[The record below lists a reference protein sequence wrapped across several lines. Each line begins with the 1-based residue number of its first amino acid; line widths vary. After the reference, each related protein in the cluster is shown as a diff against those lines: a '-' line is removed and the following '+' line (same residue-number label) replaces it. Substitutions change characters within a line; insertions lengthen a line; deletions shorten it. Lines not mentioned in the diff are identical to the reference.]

1 MTAAT
6 SDFRVSE
13 RQTSTRA
20 VALDLIGL
28 GKAFGE
34 KWAVERLSLSVPP
47 GALVAL
53 LGPSGC
59 GKTTTLRMIAGL
71 IEPDAGDIRFDGGS
85 VARLPPE
92 RRGAVM
98 VFQQPTLF
106 SHLDVAANVGFGLRM
121 RRAPRATIA
130 ARVRDALAQVQLAGM
145 ERRRIGQLSGG
156 QQQRVALARA
166 LVTAPRVLLLDEPLS
181 NLDPSLRDE
190 MRDLIARLHAEQ
202 GITTVLVTHDRQEAM
217 TLAERI
223 AFLSD
228 GRVQQF
234 GAAPD
239 LYERPATVAVARFF
253 GMANLFP
260 ASVRGNVAETP
271 LGRLRLA
278 DRVRDAAAVTV
289 GIRPEHIALC
299 DGENGVA
306 GRVTKRTYLGQQQRV
321 TLRTG
326 HGDTELTLLTPAEMP
341 VSSGQEITVSLPA
354 ERLRIVGNEPNVHGD
369 VTV

>member
-1 MTAAT
+1 MTTTANDMHVRQQQTDT
-6 SDFRVSE
+6 S
-13 RQTSTRA
+13 A
-20 VALDLIGL
+20 IALEVIGL
-28 GKAFGE
+28 GKAYGGT
-34 KWAVERLSLSVPP
+34 WAIKDLSLSVPP

-71 IEPDAGDIRFDGGS
+71 IEPDTGDIHFDGDS

-121 RRAPRATIA
+121 RREPRAVIA
-130 ARVRDALAQVQLAGM
+130 ERVRAALAQVQLAGM

-190 MRDLIARLHAEQ
+190 MRELIAQLHAEQ
-202 GITTVLVTHDRQEAM
+202 GITTLLVTHDRQEAM

-228 GRVQQF
+228 GRLQQY
-234 GAAPD
+234 GTAPE
-239 LYERPATVAVARFF
+239 LYERPATVAVAQFF
-253 GMANLFP
+253 GMTNLFP
-260 ASVRGNVAETP
+260 ASIVDGVAQTT
-271 LGRLRLA
+271 LGPLRLA
-278 DRVRDAAAVTV
+278 HGAGNCSEAVV
-289 GIRPEHIALC
+289 GIRPEHIALGA
-299 DGENGVA
+299 GENRVV
-306 GRVTKRTYLGQQQRV
+306 GRITTRTYLGQQQRV
-321 TLRTG
+321 TLRASIMGT
-326 HGDTELTLLTPAEMP
+326 DLTILAPAELLLI
-341 VSSGQEITVSLPA
+341 VGQEISLSLPP
-354 ERLRIVGNEPNVHGD
+354 ERLHTIV
-369 VTV
+369 

>member
-1 MTAAT
+1 MTPAMTDA
-6 SDFRVSE
+6 RARE
-13 RQTSTRA
+13 RTNRRA
-20 VALDLIGL
+20 VALDLDGL

-34 KWAVERLSLSVPP
+34 KWAVENLSLSVPP

-71 IEPDAGDIRFDGGS
+71 IEPDAGDIRFDDDS
-85 VARLPPE
+85 VVHLPAE

-121 RRAPRATIA
+121 RRAPRAVIA
-130 ARVRDALAQVQLAGM
+130 ERVRDALAQVQLAGM

-190 MRDLIARLHAEQ
+190 MRDLIARLHAAR

-228 GRVQQF
+228 GRLQQF
-234 GAAPD
+234 GTAPE
-239 LYERPATVAVARFF
+239 LYECPATIAVARFF
-253 GMANLFP
+253 GMVNLFP
-260 ASVRGNVAETP
+260 AAIRNGIAETP

-278 DRVRDAAAVTV
+278 EHAQGRSAAMI

-299 DGENGVA
+299 AGENGVT
-306 GRVTKRTYLGQQQRV
+306 GRVTGNTYLGQHQRV
-321 TLRTG
+321 TLRTIP
-326 HGDTELTLLTPAEMP
+326 GDTELTLLSPADMP
-341 VSSGQEITVSLPA
+341 ITGGQELTVSLPA
-354 ERLRIVGNEPNVHGD
+354 ERLRLVANEPTVRGD
-369 VTV
+369 FPA

>member
-1 MTAAT
+1 MITTAT
-6 SDFRVSE
+6 DMHL
-13 RQTSTRA
+13 RQQQTDTGA
-20 VALDLIGL
+20 IALDVIGL
-28 GKAFGE
+28 GKAYGD
-34 KWAVERLSLSVPP
+34 KWAVKDLSLSVPP

-71 IEPDAGDIRFDGGS
+71 IEPDAGDIRFDGES

-121 RRAPRATIA
+121 RREPRAVIA
-130 ARVRDALAQVQLAGM
+130 ERVRAALAQVQLTGL

-190 MRDLIARLHAEQ
+190 MRELIARLHAEQ
-202 GITTVLVTHDRQEAM
+202 GITTLLVTHDRQEAM

-228 GRVQQF
+228 GRLQQY
-234 GAAPD
+234 GAAPE
-239 LYERPATVAVARFF
+239 LYERPATVAVAQFF
-253 GMANLFP
+253 GMVNLFP
-260 ASVRGNVAETP
+260 ASITGGIAQTA
-271 LGRLRLA
+271 LGPLRL
-278 DRVRDAAAVTV
+278 VSGVENISEAVV

-299 DGENGVA
+299 PGENAVTGRVA
-306 GRVTKRTYLGQQQRV
+306 GCTYLGQQQRL
-321 TLRTG
+321 TLRTVG
-326 HGDTELTLLTPAEMP
+326 SEYEITVLAPAEMP
-341 VSSGQEITVSLPA
+341 VMRGQEITVSLPA
-354 ERLRIVGNEPNVHGD
+354 ERLQIIADESQ
-369 VTV
+369 

>member
-6 SDFRVSE
+6 
-13 RQTSTRA
+13 TSVPTSPPRTETDA
-20 VALDLIGL
+20 VALDLVGL
-28 GKAFGE
+28 GKVYGDR
-34 KWAVERLSLSVPP
+34 WAVRGLSLAVPP

-71 IEPDAGDIRFDGGS
+71 IEPDAGDIHFDGES
-85 VARLPPE
+85 VVRLPPE

-121 RRAPRATIA
+121 RRASRAVIA
-130 ARVRDALAQVQLAGM
+130 ERVRSALAQVQLAGM

-190 MRDLIARLHAEQ
+190 MRDLIAHLHAEQ
-202 GITTVLVTHDRQEAM
+202 GITTLLVTHDRQEAM

-228 GRVQQF
+228 GRLQQYD
-234 GAAPD
+234 AAPA
-239 LYERPATVAVARFF
+239 LYERPATVAVAQFF
-253 GMANLFP
+253 GMVNLFP
-260 ASVRGNVAETP
+260 AAITHGVAQTTIGP
-271 LGRLRLA
+271 L
-278 DRVRDAAAVTV
+278 RVRDAAHNASAVV
-289 GIRPEHIALC
+289 IGIRPEHIAIGV
-299 DGENGVA
+299 GENA
-306 GRVTKRTYLGQQQRV
+306 VTGCVIGRTYLGQHQRV
-321 TLRTG
+321 TIRASNS
-326 HGDTELTLLTPAEMP
+326 DTSITVQAPADMAIAN
-341 VSSGQEITVSLPA
+341 GQEITVSLPA
-354 ERLRIVGNEPNVHGD
+354 EWLRIIANEAPAD
-369 VTV
+369 QL

>member
-1 MTAAT
+1 MTTTAT
-6 SDFRVSE
+6 DTHI
-13 RQTSTRA
+13 RQQMTHTSA
-20 VALDLIGL
+20 IALDVIGL
-28 GKAFGE
+28 GKAYGDT
-34 KWAVERLSLSVPP
+34 WAVKDLSLSVPP

-71 IEPDAGDIRFDGGS
+71 IEPDAGDIHFDNDS

-106 SHLDVAANVGFGLRM
+106 AHLDVAANVGFGLRM
-121 RRAPRATIA
+121 RREPRAAIA
-130 ARVRDALAQVQLAGM
+130 ERVRAALAHVQLAGM

-190 MRDLIARLHAEQ
+190 MRELIARLHAEQ
-202 GITTVLVTHDRQEAM
+202 GITTLLVTHDRQEAM

-228 GRVQQF
+228 GRLQQY
-234 GAAPD
+234 GTAPE
-239 LYERPATVAVARFF
+239 LYERPTTVAVAQFF
-253 GMANLFP
+253 GMINLFP
-260 ASVRGNVAETP
+260 ASITSGIAETA
-271 LGRLRLA
+271 LGPLRLA
-278 DRVRDAAAVTV
+278 DAVCDRSDSMI
-289 GIRPEHIALC
+289 GIRPEHIAIC
-299 DGENGVA
+299 AGENAVT
-306 GRVTKRTYLGQQQRV
+306 GRVTSRTYLGQHQRV
-321 TLRTG
+321 TLYIS
-326 HGDTELTLLTPAEMP
+326 HSDTEVTMLAPAEMP
-341 VSSGQEITVSLPA
+341 IASGQEITVSLPA
-354 ERLRIVGNEPNVHGD
+354 ERLRVIAGES
-369 VTV
+369 

>member
-1 MTAAT
+1 M
-6 SDFRVSE
+6 
-13 RQTSTRA
+13 STKVETPIAPLHVRPSA
-20 VALDLIGL
+20 VALDVSGL
-28 GKAFGE
+28 GKAYGE
-34 KWAVERLSLSVPP
+34 QWAVDDLTLSVPP

-71 IEPDAGDIRFDGGS
+71 IEPDAGDIRFDGDS
-85 VARLPPE
+85 VANVPPE

-121 RRAPRATIA
+121 RREPRAVIA
-130 ARVRDALAQVQLAGM
+130 ERVRNALTQVQLAGM

-166 LVTAPRVLLLDEPLS
+166 LVTSPRVLLLDEPLS

-217 TLAERI
+217 TLAARI

-228 GRVQQF
+228 GRLQQY
-234 GAAPD
+234 GAAPE
-239 LYERPATVAVARFF
+239 LYERPATVAVAQFF
-253 GMANLFP
+253 GMTNLFP
-260 ASVRGNVAETP
+260 ASIVGGIARTALGPLRLANGVGNVAE
-271 LGRLRLA
+271 A
-278 DRVRDAAAVTV
+278 IV
-289 GIRPEHIALC
+289 GIRPEHIAL
-299 DGENGVA
+299 GVSENAVT
-306 GRVTKRTYLGQQQRV
+306 GRIIARTYLGQHQRV
-321 TLRTG
+321 MLRTG
-326 HGDTELTLLTPAEMP
+326 AEETDLTILVPAELP
-341 VSSGQEITVSLPA
+341 VVIGHDLIVSLPP
-354 ERLRIVGNEPNVHGD
+354 ERLHIILVENHTAPGR
-369 VTV
+369 

>member
-1 MTAAT
+1 M
-6 SDFRVSE
+6 RVESS
-13 RQTSTRA
+13 QVKTGA
-20 VALDLIGL
+20 VALALDGL

-34 KWAVERLSLSVPP
+34 VWAVENLSLSVPP
-47 GALVAL
+47 GALIAL

-71 IEPDAGDIRFDGGS
+71 IEPDAGDIRFDGAS
-85 VARLPPE
+85 VARFPPE

-121 RRAPRATIA
+121 RHEPRAVIA
-130 ARVRDALAQVQLAGM
+130 ERVRDALARVQLAGM

-202 GITTVLVTHDRQEAM
+202 SITTLLVTHDRQEAM

-228 GRVQQF
+228 GRLQQY
-234 GAAPD
+234 GDAPE
-239 LYERPATVAVARFF
+239 LYERPATVAVAQFF
-253 GMANLFP
+253 GMVNLFP
-260 ASVRGNVAETP
+260 ASVTNGVAETAV
-271 LGRLRLA
+271 GRLRCT
-278 DRVRDAAAVTV
+278 DGVRDAPAVIV
-289 GIRPEHIALC
+289 GIRPEHIAIGA
-299 DGENGVA
+299 GENSVT
-306 GRVTKRTYLGQQQRV
+306 GRVTSRTYLGQHQRI
-321 TLRTG
+321 TLRAQ
-326 HGDTELTLLTPAEMP
+326 HRDTELTVLAPAEMP
-341 VSSGQEITVSLPA
+341 ITNGEEIMVSLPA
-354 ERLRIVGNEPNVHGD
+354 ERLRIIGHA
-369 VTV
+369 

>member
-1 MTAAT
+1 MTPTAT
-6 SDFRVSE
+6 ETRI
-13 RQTSTRA
+13 RQQQINA
-20 VALDLIGL
+20 GAIALDVTGL
-28 GKAFGE
+28 GKAYGD
-34 KWAVERLSLSVPP
+34 KWAVKDLSLAVPP

-71 IEPDAGDIRFDGGS
+71 IEPDTGDIRFDGAS
-85 VARLPPE
+85 VAHLPPE

-121 RRAPRATIA
+121 RREPRGVIA
-130 ARVRDALAQVQLAGM
+130 ERVRAALGQVQLSGL

-202 GITTVLVTHDRQEAM
+202 GITTLLVTHDRQEAM

-223 AFLSD
+223 AFLAD
-228 GRVQQF
+228 G
-234 GAAPD
+234 
-239 LYERPATVAVARFF
+239 
-253 GMANLFP
+253 
-260 ASVRGNVAETP
+260 
-271 LGRLRLA
+271 
-278 DRVRDAAAVTV
+278 
-289 GIRPEHIALC
+289 
-299 DGENGVA
+299 
-306 GRVTKRTYLGQQQRV
+306 
-321 TLRTG
+321 
-326 HGDTELTLLTPAEMP
+326 
-341 VSSGQEITVSLPA
+341 
-354 ERLRIVGNEPNVHGD
+354 
-369 VTV
+369 

>member
-1 MTAAT
+1 MTTTANDTHLHQQQTGT
-6 SDFRVSE
+6 S
-13 RQTSTRA
+13 A
-20 VALDLIGL
+20 IALDVIGL
-28 GKAFGE
+28 GKAYGD
-34 KWAVERLSLSVPP
+34 KWAVKELSFSVPS

-71 IEPDAGDIRFDGGS
+71 IEPDTGDIYFDGES
-85 VARLPPE
+85 VTRLPPE

-106 SHLDVAANVGFGLRM
+106 AHLDVAANVGFGLRM
-121 RRAPRATIA
+121 RREPRALIA
-130 ARVRDALAQVQLAGM
+130 ERVRAALAQVQLAGM

-190 MRDLIARLHAEQ
+190 MRELIARLHAEQ
-202 GITTVLVTHDRQEAM
+202 GITTLLVTHDRQEAM

-228 GRVQQF
+228 GRLQQY

-239 LYERPATVAVARFF
+239 LYERPATVAVAQFF
-253 GMANLFP
+253 GMTNLFP
-260 ASVRGNVAETP
+260 ASIKSGIAQTA
-271 LGRLRLA
+271 LGPLRLA
-278 DRVRDAAAVTV
+278 NAVRDGSDGMI
-289 GIRPEHIALC
+289 GIRPEHIAMRA
-299 DGENGVA
+299 DENGVT
-306 GRVTKRTYLGQQQRV
+306 GLVTSRTYLGQQQRV
-321 TLRTG
+321 TLRIS
-326 HGDTELTLLTPAEMP
+326 HGDTEITMLAPAEMP
-341 VSSGQEITVSLPA
+341 IASGQEITVSLPA
-354 ERLRIVGNEPNVHGD
+354 ERLWVIGSA
-369 VTV
+369 

>member
-1 MTAAT
+1 MTTMANDMHVRQQQTDT
-6 SDFRVSE
+6 S
-13 RQTSTRA
+13 A
-20 VALDLIGL
+20 IALEVIGL
-28 GKAFGE
+28 GKAYGD
-34 KWAVERLSLSVPP
+34 KWAVKDLSLSVPP

-71 IEPDAGDIRFDGGS
+71 IEPDTGDIHFDGDS

-106 SHLDVAANVGFGLRM
+106 AHLDVAANVGFGLRM
-121 RRAPRATIA
+121 RRESRAVIA
-130 ARVRDALAQVQLAGM
+130 ERVRAALAQVQLAGM

-190 MRDLIARLHAEQ
+190 MRELIARLHAEQ
-202 GITTVLVTHDRQEAM
+202 GITTLLVTHDRQEAM

-228 GRVQQF
+228 GRLQQY

-239 LYERPATVAVARFF
+239 LYERPATVAVAQFF
-253 GMANLFP
+253 GMTNLFP
-260 ASVRGNVAETP
+260 ASITSGIAQTT
-271 LGRLRLA
+271 LGPLRLA
-278 DRVRDAAAVTV
+278 HGAGDRSEAVV
-289 GIRPEHIALC
+289 GIRPEHIALSA
-299 DGENGVA
+299 GENRVI
-306 GRVTKRTYLGQQQRV
+306 GRITARTYLGQQQRV
-321 TLRTG
+321 TLRTSA
-326 HGDTELTLLTPAEMP
+326 TETDLTVLAPAELP
-341 VSSGQEITVSLPA
+341 LIVGQEIILSLPP
-354 ERLRIVGNEPNVHGD
+354 ERLHIIV
-369 VTV
+369 

>member
-1 MTAAT
+1 M
-6 SDFRVSE
+6 
-13 RQTSTRA
+13 STEIETVRAPTRSRPGA
-20 VALDLIGL
+20 VALDLVGL
-28 GKAFGE
+28 GKAYGE
-34 KWAVERLSLSVPP
+34 KWAVDDLTLSVPP

-71 IEPDAGDIRFDGGS
+71 IEPDRGDICFDGDS
-85 VARLPPE
+85 IATVPPE

-121 RRAPRATIA
+121 RREPRAAIA

-166 LVTAPRVLLLDEPLS
+166 LVTSPRVLLLDEPLS

-217 TLAERI
+217 TLAEQI

-228 GRVQQF
+228 GRLQQY
-234 GAAPD
+234 GTAPE
-239 LYERPATVAVARFF
+239 LYERPVTVAVAQFF
-253 GMANLFP
+253 GMTNLFP
-260 ASVRGNVAETP
+260 ASIADGFAQTV
-271 LGRLRLA
+271 LGPLRLA
-278 DRVRDAAAVTV
+278 RSKGNMSEAII
-289 GIRPEHIALC
+289 GIRPEHIALGM
-299 DGENGVA
+299 GENAVI
-306 GRVTKRTYLGQQQRV
+306 GRITARTYLGQHQRV
-321 TLRTG
+321 TLTSGIAEADLTILAPADMPLIVG
-326 HGDTELTLLTPAEMP
+326 HEM
-341 VSSGQEITVSLPA
+341 SVSLPSEHLHIIA
-354 ERLRIVGNEPNVHGD
+354 SENGAVPGL
-369 VTV
+369 

>member
-1 MTAAT
+1 MTATTTETQAAPV
-6 SDFRVSE
+6 RAG
-13 RQTSTRA
+13 A
-20 VALDLIGL
+20 VALDVVGL
-28 GKAFGE
+28 GKVYGD
-34 KWAVERLSLSVPP
+34 KWAVADLSLAVPP

-71 IEPDAGDIRFDGGS
+71 IEPDAGDIHFDGAS
-85 VARLPPE
+85 VARVPPE

-106 SHLDVAANVGFGLRM
+106 SHLDVAANIGFGLRM
-121 RRAPRATIA
+121 RREPRAAIA
-130 ARVRDALAQVQLAGM
+130 ERVRAALAQVQLSGM

-228 GRVQQF
+228 GSLHQYAV
-234 GAAPD
+234 APA
-239 LYERPATVAVARFF
+239 LYERPATVAVAQFF
-253 GMANLFP
+253 GMVNLFP
-260 ASVRGNVAETP
+260 AALTGGVAETA
-271 LGRLRLA
+271 LGRLRA
-278 DRVRDAAAVTV
+278 TDAASDAAAVII
-289 GIRPEHIALC
+289 GIRPEHVSVGA
-299 DGENGVA
+299 GENAVTA
-306 GRVTKRTYLGQQQRV
+306 RVTGRTYLGQQQRV
-321 TLRTG
+321 TLRTTC
-326 HGDTELTLLTPAEMP
+326 GDAEITMLVPADMELIAGE
-341 VSSGQEITVSLPA
+341 EITVSLPA
-354 ERLRIVGNEPNVHGD
+354 ERLRIISTDPQ
-369 VTV
+369 